1 MLFRS
6 AYFVIADSQ
15 SALTML
21 SSKAVTQGV
30 TLFHEMKFATYVEMP
45 WLHELI
51 VGGNSRALTIDG
63 SQPRSIVAAP
73 LWWPSTSPQ
82 EKY

>member
-1 MLFRS
+1 MIKAPSVPILLGKHSFRHS
-6 AYFVIADSQ
+6 YHFRKRAQ
-15 SALTML
+15 KCM
-21 SSKAVTQGV
+21 SKFTHG
-30 TLFHEMKFATYVEMP
+30 TIVEMP

-51 VGGNSRALTIDG
+51 VGGTSRALTIDG